1 MESEHERTD
10 VRIQTL
16 FIYYLKSYT
25 IPIGYHIHY
34 DNGNTRTTQQRDFP
48 ILLYIFLI
56 PLLIVNWMAQTTSF
70 TGMTHHHR

>member
-1 MESEHERTD
+1 MEMEVRTHTTD
-10 VRIQTL
+10 VCIQTL

-34 DNGNTRTTQQRDFP
+34 DNGNTRTTQQRDFQ
-48 ILLYIFLI
+48 IYIFLI

-70 TGMTHHHR
+70 TGMTHHHH